1 MKNSIKGIFLTGL
14 AVTIPLG
21 LTIYIFIFLINL
33 MDGLFLIIPEKYQP
47 VHLLGVHIP
56 GLGII
61 FTFILIFICGLITKS
76 YLGDRLVGF
85 GEGLLDRIPV
95 IRSVYQALKH
105 VVNSLVGDK
114 SRTFRQVALVEF
126 PRKGVYSIGFVTG
139 LKNGEVEM
147 KTGKRCVSVFV
158 PTTPNPTSGFLIM
171 IPEEDVTP
179 MDMTV
184 EEAFVLIM
192 SVGIVTPESRGR
204 KDFNR
209 FGK

>member
-14 AVTIPLG
+14 AVAIPIV

-33 MDGLFLIIPEKYQP
+33 MDRLLLIIPEPYQP
-47 VHLLGVHIP
+47 AELLGVHIP

-76 YLGDRLVGF
+76 YLGNRLVGF
-85 GEGLLDRIPV
+85 SEDLLDRIPV

-114 SRTFRQVALVEF
+114 SHTFRQVTLVEF
-126 PRKGVYSIGFVTG
+126 PRAGIYSLGFVTG
-139 LKNGEVEM
+139 LKNGELEM

-158 PTTPNPTSGFLIM
+158 PTTPNPTNGFLIIM
-171 IPEEDVTP
+171 PEDDLTLL
-179 MDMTV
+179 DMTV
-184 EEAFVLIM
+184 EDAFVIIM
-192 SVGIVTPESRGR
+192 SMGIVPLENRGR
-204 KDFNR
+204 KDLR
-209 FGK
+209 HP